1 MVQHMDAEKTQ
12 NKRILVGMGE
22 FAVSHNPHTLSCIG
36 LGSCIGVA
44 LYDRISHMGGLA
56 HIMLP
61 DSEEPE
67 SKISNPLKHADL
79 GIEAMLK
86 ELLKKDNGINTTGIT
101 AKIAGGAHMFPTM
114 DKSSSMDIGK
124 RNAECVKK
132 KLKSLGIKL
141 LAEDTGGTHGRTMNF
156 DLTTGIVSIYIHQ
169 QETIEL

>member
-67 SKISNPLKHADL
+67 SKISNPLHDRHNCKNSRRSPYVPHNGQIIL
-79 GIEAMLK
+79 NGYWQ
-86 ELLKKDNGINTTGIT
+86 KKRR
-101 AKIAGGAHMFPTM
+101 M
-114 DKSSSMDIGK
+114 
-124 RNAECVKK
+124 R
-132 KLKSLGIKL
+132 
-141 LAEDTGGTHGRTMNF
+141 
-156 DLTTGIVSIYIHQ
+156 
-169 QETIEL
+169 